1 MGVFH
6 KFGCG
11 IATATVVGYM
21 ALATAAFGDTLDDIR
36 KSGVLHSA
44 NGLMGLKPYA
54 WQQPDGTTTGFEYEM
69 LQYIAKKIGAQKGEY
84 VITEWTS
91 MIPGLKAN
99 RWDIILSGMAVTQ
112 ERIQGGGITYS
123 NPYLIIYDT
132 PMVLKDSGIK
142 TMADLKGKKLA
153 STLGTMDSIN
163 MHWLVDN
170 GMAAE
175 AKDFNDFGTPFVALK
190 NKQVDA
196 VILDQV
202 TYLGQKEELK
212 DLVQVKGDPIFYRS
226 KPEFADA
233 EAKAKY
239 KLGGIGIGVRKEDT
253 TLLEA
258 INAALTDMDKDGTRK
273 KILEKYGIWSPE
285 QEHLMKN

>member
-1 MGVFH
+1 MGALRTI
-6 KFGCG
+6 GYG

-21 ALATAAFGDTLDDIR
+21 ALATAAFADTLDDVR

-54 WQQPDGTTTGFEYEM
+54 WQNADGTVTGFEYDM

-84 VITEWTS
+84 VIAEWTS
-91 MIPGLKAN
+91 MIPGLKSG

-112 ERIQGGGITYS
+112 ERIQGGGIQYS

-132 PMVLKDSGIK
+132 PMVLKGSSIK
-142 TMADLKGKKLA
+142 TMADLKGKILA

-163 MHWLVDN
+163 MHWLVDQ
-170 GMAAE
+170 GMAGE
-175 AKDFNDFGTPFVALK
+175 AKDFNDFGQPFVALK

-202 TYLGQKEELK
+202 TYIGQKDELK
-212 DLVQVKGDPIFYRS
+212 DLVQVSGPPIFYQS
-226 KPEFADA
+226 KPEWAAA

-239 KLGGIGIGVRKEDT
+239 KLGGIGIGVRNEDAR
-253 TLLEA
+253 LLEA
-258 INAALTDMDKDGTRK
+258 INTALADMEKDGTRK
-273 KILEKYGIWSPE
+273 QILEKYGIWSAE
-285 QEHLMKN
+285 QEALMKQ